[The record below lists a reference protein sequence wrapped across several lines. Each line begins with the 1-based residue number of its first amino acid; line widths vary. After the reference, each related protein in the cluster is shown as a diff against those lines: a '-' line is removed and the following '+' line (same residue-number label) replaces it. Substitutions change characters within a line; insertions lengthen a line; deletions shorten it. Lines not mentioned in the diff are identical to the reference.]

1 MLIVLSLITAVLAGL
16 VVWLALRPKA
26 PTTDP
31 AIALLQPQIEAL
43 RQQVAQSLSQNATL
57 LQQQLDSV
65 TQNLRSSS
73 GEINL
78 RLDNAAKLYG
88 DLRNQLGHLSEAN
101 AQIQSMVKDVSAL
114 QDILRPPKLR

>member
-1 MLIVLSLITAVLAGL
+1 MLILLTSIVALLAGL
-16 VVWLALRPKA
+16 VAWLVLKPK
-26 PTTDP
+26 PSGPDP
-31 AIALLQPQIEAL
+31 VTSLLQPQIEAL

-78 RLDNAAKLYG
+78 RLDNAARLYG
-88 DLRNQLGHLSEAN
+88 DLKNQLGHLSEAN
-101 AQIQSMVKDVSAL
+101 AQIQSMVKDV
-114 QDILRPPKLR
+114 